1 MNSTAY
7 IINAILVLLV
17 IHQIRESQLNAR
29 SLVRP
34 VILVA
39 VVAVTYLHSIPLG
52 GNDVVL
58 EVAVGATG
66 ALMGAL
72 CALTTHMRLGNDR
85 VALVR
90 AGFVAAALW
99 VGGVSA
105 RMAFVYSS
113 GHGFG
118 PSIARFSVRHDI
130 TGASAWVAALLL
142 MALADV
148 LTRTFVLFLRS
159 RQLANGAPTAALV
172 PAAA

>member
-58 EVAVGATG
+58 E
-66 ALMGAL
+66 
-72 CALTTHMRLGNDR
+72 
-85 VALVR
+85 
-90 AGFVAAALW
+90 
-99 VGGVSA
+99 